1 MIPTVLIT
9 GRDGQLGFELRRTL
23 SPVSNIIAV
32 DIDTVDLGDLD
43 AVRKLVRDTRP
54 TVIVNAAAY
63 TAVDRAESER
73 DIAHTLNGEVPG
85 VLAEELKRVGGK
97 LIVHY
102 STDYVFD
109 GTATQPYTEDR
120 DPSPISVYG
129 QTKLAGERAVEQA
142 GVPYAVLRTEWLY
155 ATRGANFLRTILRLA
170 RDGKP
175 LRIVADQVGAPT
187 WARMLAESSAIII
200 AFFLRASAS
209 EVNTL
214 SGTYHV
220 TAAGQTN
227 WHDFARAILEE
238 ELARLQRLGKP
249 LAWCETALA
258 SLQPIPASAYP
269 LPARRPG
276 YSVLSNEKVERVFG
290 IHLPD
295 WRDQLHLAFEDFD
308 CPG

>member
-85 VLAEELKRVGGK
+85 VLAEELKGVGGK

>member
-32 DIDTVDLGDLD
+32 DIDTVDLRDLD

-85 VLAEELKRVGGK
+85 VLAEELKRVEGK

>member
-23 SPVSNIIAV
+23 SPVSNVIAV
-32 DIDTVDLGDLD
+32 GTDIVDLRDLD

-73 DIAHTLNGEVPG
+73 DIAQTVNGEVPG

-120 DPSPISVYG
+120 DPSPINFYG

-142 GVPYAVLRTEWLY
+142 GAPYAVLRTEWLY

-170 RDGKP
+170 REG
-175 LRIVADQVGAPT
+175 
-187 WARMLAESSAIII
+187 
-200 AFFLRASAS
+200 
-209 EVNTL
+209 
-214 SGTYHV
+214 
-220 TAAGQTN
+220 
-227 WHDFARAILEE
+227 
-238 ELARLQRLGKP
+238 
-249 LAWCETALA
+249 
-258 SLQPIPASAYP
+258 
-269 LPARRPG
+269 
-276 YSVLSNEKVERVFG
+276 
-290 IHLPD
+290 
-295 WRDQLHLAFEDFD
+295 
-308 CPG
+308 

>member
-85 VLAEELKRVGGK
+85 VLAEELKRVEGK

-109 GTATQPYTEDR
+109 GTATRPYTEDR